1 MPEST
6 IKIRSN
12 AALGA
17 RVAIEARLH
26 AAHPGAGP
34 KAGPAWGVTS
44 LPPGMDLHD
53 EHIVAA
59 IERQQK
65 R

>member
-1 MPEST
+1 MPGYASW
-6 IKIRSN
+6 
-12 AALGA
+12 LPQVQP
-17 RVAIEARLH
+17 VASY
-26 AAHPGAGP
+26 PGAGP